1 MGMLQGKNVVL
12 GVTGGIAAYKA
23 AELASTMVKKG
34 IGVYVI
40 MTRHATEFV
49 APLTFETLTNHPVV
63 VDMFMRNTP
72 WEVEHISLAKRA
84 DAFLVA
90 PASANFIGKLA
101 CGIAD
106 DMLSTT
112 AMATTAPMVIA
123 PAMNMNMYASA
134 AVQENLGALQR
145 RGALIVSPGVGRLA
159 CGDIGP
165 GRLADLPDILDVVYA
180 ALEPR
185 RDLEGRTV
193 LITAG
198 PTREAIDPVRF
209 LSNRSSGKM
218 GYALAAAAKARGA
231 KVILVSGPT
240 GLQAPAGCERVDILS
255 AKEMYDAVMDRYAI
269 SDIIIKAAAPADFT
283 PKSYA
288 AQKIKK
294 VPGQDELVLQLEKT
308 PDIAAALGAVK
319 GKRVLVGF
327 AAETQKVLQHAKEK
341 LRDKNMDIIAV
352 NDVSQPDA
360 GFDVDTNRIVLL
372 NRDGEENALPL
383 LSKREV
389 ADRILDEAI
398 RYLA

>member
-23 AELASTMVKKG
+23 AELASAMVKKG
-34 IGVYVI
+34 IGIYVI

-90 PASANFIGKLA
+90 PASANFIGKLT

-112 AMATTAPMVIA
+112 AMATTATMVIA

-134 AVQENLGALQR
+134 AVQENLATLQR
-145 RGALIVSPGVGRLA
+145 RGAVIVPPGVGRLA
-159 CGDIGP
+159 CGDVGP

-269 SDIIIKAAAPADFT
+269 SDIIIKAAAPADFA

-294 VPGQDELVLQLEKT
+294 VPGQDELVLELEKT

-319 GKRVLVGF
+319 GERVLVGF

-372 NRDGEENALPL
+372 NRDGEEKALPL

>member
-23 AELASTMVKKG
+23 AELASAMVKKG

-112 AMATTAPMVIA
+112 AMATTATMVIA

-134 AVQENLGALQR
+134 AVQENLATLQR
-145 RGALIVSPGVGRLA
+145 RGAVIVPPGVGRLA
-159 CGDIGP
+159 CGDVGP
-165 GRLADLPDILDVVYA
+165 GRLTELPEILDTVYA

-231 KVILVSGPT
+231 QVLLISGPT
-240 GLQAPAGCERVDILS
+240 SLQAPAGCQKIDVLS

-269 SDIIIKAAAPADFT
+269 SDIIIKAAAPADFA

-294 VPGQDELVLQLEKT
+294 VPGQDELVLELEKT

-319 GKRVLVGF
+319 GERVLVGF

-372 NRDGEENALPL
+372 NRDGEEKALPL

>member
-1 MGMLQGKNVVL
+1 MLQGKNVVL

-34 IGVYVI
+34 ISVYVI

-90 PASANFIGKLA
+90 PASANFIGKLT

-134 AVQENLGALQR
+134 AVQENLGTLQR
-145 RGALIVSPGVGRLA
+145 RGALIVPPGVGRLA
-159 CGDIGP
+159 CGDVGP

-269 SDIIIKAAAPADFT
+269 SDIIIKAAAPADFA

-294 VPGQDELVLQLEKT
+294 VPGQDELVLELEKT

-319 GKRVLVGF
+319 GERVLVGF

-341 LRDKNMDIIAV
+341 LRDKNMVIIAV

-372 NRDGEENALPL
+372 NRDGEEKALPL

>member
-23 AELASTMVKKG
+23 AELASAMVKKG

-63 VDMFMRNTP
+63 VDMFMRNIP

-134 AVQENLGALQR
+134 AVQENLATLQR
-145 RGALIVSPGVGRLA
+145 RGAVIVPPGVGRLA
-159 CGDIGP
+159 CGDVGP
-165 GRLADLPDILDVVYA
+165 GRLADLPEILDTVYA
-180 ALEPR
+180 ALEKR
-185 RDLEGRTV
+185 QDLEGRTV

-231 KVILVSGPT
+231 QVLLISGPT
-240 GLQAPAGCERVDILS
+240 PLQAPAGCQKIDVLS
-255 AKEMYDAVMDRYAI
+255 AKEMYDAVMDHYAL
-269 SDIIIKAAAPADFT
+269 SDLIIKAAAPADFT
-283 PKSYA
+283 PKRYA

-294 VPGQDELVLQLEKT
+294 VPGQDELVLELEKT

-319 GKRVLVGF
+319 GERVLVGF
-327 AAETQKVLQHAKEK
+327 AAETQEVLRHAKEK

-372 NRDGEENALPL
+372 NRDGEEKALPL

>member
-1 MGMLQGKNVVL
+1 MLQGKNVVL

-34 IGVYVI
+34 ISVYVI

-90 PASANFIGKLA
+90 PASANFIGKLT

-112 AMATTAPMVIA
+112 AMATTASMVIA

-134 AVQENLGALQR
+134 AVQENLGTLQR
-145 RGALIVSPGVGRLA
+145 RGALIVPPGVGRLA
-159 CGDIGP
+159 CGDVGP

-283 PKSYA
+283 PKSYV

-294 VPGQDELVLQLEKT
+294 VPGQDELVLELEKT

-319 GKRVLVGF
+319 GERVLVGF
-327 AAETQKVLQHAKEK
+327 AAETQEVLQHAKEK

-372 NRDGEENALPL
+372 NRDGEEKALPL